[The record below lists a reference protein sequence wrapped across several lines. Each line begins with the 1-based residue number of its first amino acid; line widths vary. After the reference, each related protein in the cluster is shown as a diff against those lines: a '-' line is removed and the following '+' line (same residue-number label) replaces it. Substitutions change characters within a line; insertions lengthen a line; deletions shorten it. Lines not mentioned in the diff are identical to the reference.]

1 MDFEVGRDTSVQ
13 IIFFFFKLI
22 QIVKNKR
29 EIKIIRQR
37 KSATIVI
44 LLEGGNR

>member
-13 IIFFFFKLI
+13 IIFFFKLI
-22 QIVKNKR
+22 QIIKNKR
-29 EIKIIRQR
+29 EIKITRQR